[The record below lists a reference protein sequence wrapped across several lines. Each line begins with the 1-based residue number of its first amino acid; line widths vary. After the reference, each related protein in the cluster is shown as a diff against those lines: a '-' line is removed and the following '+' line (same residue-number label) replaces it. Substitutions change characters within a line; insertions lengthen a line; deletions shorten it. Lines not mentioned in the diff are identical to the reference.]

1 MIIWSASYRKNP
13 PKSKRLTSAQS
24 HGKSQPIEN
33 MSNTM
38 LGVSVC
44 MPVMQKDA
52 LKNGTPL
59 RPHIDLSFK
68 TLNNLVLS
76 LIHPLALDLEF
87 SYLSAG
93 HSGSS

>member
-1 MIIWSASYRKNP
+1 MIIWSASYRKSP

-33 MSNTM
+33 MSKLSFSM
-38 LGVSVC
+38 CGVLVC

-68 TLNNLVLS
+68 TLTWFLV
-76 LIHPLALDLEF
+76 
-87 SYLSAG
+87 
-93 HSGSS
+93 